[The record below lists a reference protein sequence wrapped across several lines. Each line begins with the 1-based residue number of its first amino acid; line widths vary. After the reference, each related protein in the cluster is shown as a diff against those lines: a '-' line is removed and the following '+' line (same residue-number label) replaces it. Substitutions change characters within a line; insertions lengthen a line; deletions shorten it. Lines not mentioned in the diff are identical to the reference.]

1 MSGRRAA
8 TEARSRKR
16 SPLAALGPVELAG
29 VLEELLRAR
38 PELSAEA
45 ERIARD
51 QLADTEQ
58 DAVAEEVEWELRS
71 LSSDDLNGRAGRQRW
86 GYVDPS
92 EAAWELLEETV
103 KAHDRDVERL
113 IALGM
118 IGPAVDTALGVVAGL
133 YRCRGCDDGERL
145 LSWAPDFPLE
155 HAGSVV
161 DDLAK
166 GGIEVPPELVAGA
179 APEWAASL
187 TGVKGTR
194 A

>member
-1 MSGRRAA
+1 MSGRQAP

-16 SPLAALGPVELAG
+16 SALAALGPVEMAG
-29 VLEELLRAR
+29 VLEELLRSR
-38 PELSAEA
+38 PELRAEA
-45 ERIARD
+45 ERVARD

-58 DAVAEEVEWELRS
+58 EAVAEEVEWELRS
-71 LSSDDLNGRAGRQRW
+71 LSSDELNGRAGRQRW

-103 KAHDRDVERL
+103 EAHDREVERL
-113 IALGM
+113 IALDM

-133 YRCRGCDDGERL
+133 YRCRGCDDGQLL

-155 HAGSVV
+155 HAGGVV

-179 APEWAASL
+179 APEWATSL
-187 TGVKGTR
+187 NGGKGAR